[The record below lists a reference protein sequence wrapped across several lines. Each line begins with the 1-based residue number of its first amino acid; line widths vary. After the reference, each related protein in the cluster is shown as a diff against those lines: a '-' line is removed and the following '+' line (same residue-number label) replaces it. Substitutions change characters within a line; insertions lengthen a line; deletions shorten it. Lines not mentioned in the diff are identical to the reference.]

1 MVTRNDDPPTDRAA
15 EEAEALYDKIFEEVC
30 DLKPECLANALR
42 AITDYVLKK
51 MGESYKSFAT
61 SSGKG
66 SGVSAMPQHC
76 AALAKTYSAEAAH
89 YKAMADTERKLAKA
103 AK

>member
-51 MGESYKSFAT
+51 IGESYT
-61 SSGKG
+61 DGYVDG
-66 SGVSAMPQHC
+66 R
-76 AALAKTYSAEAAH
+76 SAEAEAAEEAH
-89 YKAMADTERKLAKA
+89 DNKAEGHP
-103 AK
+103 